1 MTTAL
6 QIAVDCV
13 DPHRLA
19 EFWAGALGYEVED
32 HGDLVRRMLEAGY
45 ATEAETVTVDGR
57 LSWREAAVCI
67 DPTGGRPRMLFQ
79 VVPEQKTVKNRV
91 HLDLHVGPERREE
104 EVDRHVGL
112 GARRIG
118 EGTQGPLRWVVMAD
132 PEGNEYCVA

>member
-1 MTTAL
+1 MSTAL

-19 EFWAGALGYEVED
+19 GFWAAALGYEVDD
-32 HGDLVRRMLEAGY
+32 HSDLVRRMLDEGH
-45 ATEAETVTVDGR
+45 ATEEDTVTIDGR

-67 DPTGGRPRMLFQ
+67 DPTGARPRMLFQ
-79 VVPEQKTVKNRV
+79 VVPEQKVVKNRV
-91 HLDLHVGPERREE
+91 HLDLHVGAERREG